1 MAGPVPED
9 GQPGEDYGAL
19 KALAEE
25 AAEAELPGRVLRVR
39 AGLVVGPHDPTDRFT
54 YWPRRIADGGPVL
67 AAERSQPVQLI
78 DARDLATF
86 MVDGMEAGRTGVYNV
101 TGPARPTTM
110 EQLLATCLAVSGSG
124 AEPVWVG
131 EDALLEHGVEPWSEL
146 PLWLPAADAGF
157 MQVDASRAR
166 EAGLHVRPL
175 AETVADTLAWDRTRP
190 AEERVDL
197 LGRERERAL
206 LAALGL

>member
-1 MAGPVPED
+1 
-9 GQPGEDYGAL
+9 
-19 KALAEE
+19 
-25 AAEAELPGRVLRVR
+25 
-39 AGLVVGPHDPTDRFT
+39 
-54 YWPRRIADGGPVL
+54 VL

-110 EQLLATCLAVSGSG
+110 EQVLATCLAVSGSG
-124 AEPVWVG
+124 AEPVWLG
-131 EDALLEHGVEPWSEL
+131 EDVLLEHGVEPWSEL
-146 PLWLPAADAGF
+146 PLWVPAADAGF

-166 EAGLHVRPL
+166 AAGLQVRPL

-197 LGRERERAL
+197 LNRDRERAL